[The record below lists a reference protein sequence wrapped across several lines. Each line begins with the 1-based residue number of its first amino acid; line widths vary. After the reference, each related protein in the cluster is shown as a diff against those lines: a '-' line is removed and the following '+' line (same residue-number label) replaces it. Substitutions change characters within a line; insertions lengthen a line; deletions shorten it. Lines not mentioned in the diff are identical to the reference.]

1 MKTST
6 FSTVCLQAI
15 SHLSQSMQ
23 NRIIADVTRYQL
35 TGEIPEK
42 MPPMR
47 RALFISLILQL
58 DPDADLSGLAETH
71 PVSDASDD
79 TDKTTVAENPVL
91 SEPSV
96 PSGNTATP
104 LYTMSPMF
112 PVQHKSTVP
121 PIRAERRRLMRANKS
136 A

>member
-23 NRIIADVTRYQL
+23 NRIIADVTRFQL

-42 MPPMR
+42 LPPMR

-58 DPDADLSGLAETH
+58 DPDADLSRLNETLTQ
-71 PVSDASDD
+71 PVATDD
-79 TDKTTVAENPVL
+79 TDKPSVAVNPVET
-91 SEPSV
+91 SAS
-96 PSGNTATP
+96 SCKTAAP
-104 LYTMSPMF
+104 QSFISPKF
-112 PVQHKSTVP
+112 PAHNRSTVP
-121 PIRAERRRLMRANKS
+121 PSRAERRRLMRVLA
-136 A
+136 

>member
-58 DPDADLSGLAETH
+58 DPDADLSHLNETGQES
-71 PVSDASDD
+71 VASGDADNP
-79 TDKTTVAENPVL
+79 TVAVKTVL
-91 SEPSV
+91 SDTSI
-96 PSGNTATP
+96 SFDKTATP
-104 LYTMSPMF
+104 LAPNTPKSPM
-112 PVQHKSTVP
+112 HHRSAVP
-121 PIRAERRRLMRANKS
+121 PSRAERRRLMRAL